1 MTSHVEKFRVSLRK
15 KLESVIQVWNEWI
28 HKHPFILRVFTI
40 FSWISLCALVLSLI
54 FMEDSRKMFVQ
65 FLWSFYVILQFW
77 LLSRSK
83 TLTWK
88 KYTYFF
94 LAGAWLIVPLNSFI
108 VSTITAIFGGREQDI
123 WSQSFLTP
131 IAEEVLKLIPLGV
144 YLFLSR
150 RASVLSLSDYALIG
164 AATGAGFQF
173 MEETTRRLVSGDSYG
188 VTLLGG
194 KVLHWDFFSLFPG
207 YFEEGFLPDKMSAG
221 HSVLTAMVTLGIG
234 LTVRYKSKLKRS
246 VFIFPS
252 ILLVWAIFDHAIW
265 NAGYNAPDWLTGIHD
280 LLGSGYAAKPLF
292 LMMLGAAL
300 LIDYWEINRVR
311 EKLPVLDEEI
321 MINPVS
327 ELWNLFR
334 YAFVDRQ
341 RFGYLLLFY
350 RERRELG
357 YTLLHGKTEARELL
371 PGIKANIQHSYKA
384 LIVVFLVLFTS
395 MLLYGWGMTA
405 NGQEACFACLFDKLQ
420 NWWKGL
426 SGLEKSLIVLGAFA
440 LMFPLLGFWSA
451 IGAVST
457 GIGIAAGGSQ
467 IADIIRNPK
476 KLLTPETVLA
486 MGIGALL
493 NRIPFG
499 KALVKLGDSVSS
511 TIKPYLKKILEMF
524 TGKKNN
530 HNKNDDQNSS
540 GKKANQEEDNQKTN
554 DNSKDD
560 DSKETEEPSNNIT
573 FKSGYEKH
581 LVEVIDVVRKKGK
594 GIVGGHNLK
603 NFEKAFK
610 DQGWDIDECIISKR
624 KHPSIEGVYE
634 IEYGFPKKDM
644 EGKIIPGELKK
655 VSHPKTVYD
664 PNIISDEQMIKWGEE
679 AMKNG
684 TVDGREITGVSSNGL
699 QFKGFIDES
708 GEVTNFFPILDIRS

>member
-1 MTSHVEKFRVSLRK
+1 MSHVEKFRVSLRE
-15 KLESVIQVWNEWI
+15 KLESIFHFWNEWI
-28 HKHPFILRVFTI
+28 QNHPFILRIYTI
-40 FSWISLCALVLSLI
+40 FSWISICAFVLSLI

-77 LLSRSK
+77 LLCRSK
-83 TLTWK
+83 TLSWK

-94 LAGAWLIVPLNSFI
+94 LAGAWIITLLNSII
-108 VSTITAIFGGREQDI
+108 VSSITAIFGGREQDV
-123 WSQSFLTP
+123 WSQAFLTP
-131 IAEEVLKLIPLGV
+131 IAEELLKLIPLGV

-150 RASVLSLSDYALIG
+150 RASTLSLSDYALIG

-173 MEETTRRLVSGDSYG
+173 MEEATRRLISGGSYG
-188 VTLLGG
+188 VTLLSG
-194 KVLHWDFFSLFPG
+194 KVLHWDLFTLFPG
-207 YFEEGFLPDKMSAG
+207 YFEEGILPDKMSAG
-221 HSVLTAMVTLGIG
+221 HAVLTAMVTLGIG
-234 LTVRYKSKLKRS
+234 LAVRYKSKLKRS
-246 VFIFPS
+246 TSIFPV

-265 NAGYNAPDWLTGIHD
+265 NAGYNAPDWLTWIHD

-292 LMMLGAAL
+292 LIMLAAAL
-300 LIDYWEINRVR
+300 FIDYWELNRVR
-311 EKLPVLDEEI
+311 DKIPMLDREI
-321 MINPVS
+321 IINPIS

-334 YAFVDRQ
+334 SAFDERK

-357 YTLLHGKTEARELL
+357 FTLLHGKTESRELL
-371 PGIKANIQHSYKA
+371 SGIEANIQKYYKA
-384 LIVVFLVLFTS
+384 LIIVFVALFS
-395 MLLYGWGMTA
+395 AMFLFEWGMTA
-405 NGQEACFACLFDKLQ
+405 NGPEACFACLFDNLQ
-420 NWWKGL
+420 NWWNGL
-426 SGLEKSLIVLGAFA
+426 SGLEKTLIVLGAFA

-467 IADIIRNPK
+467 IADAIRNPK
-476 KLLTPETVLA
+476 KYLTPETFLA

-493 NRIPFG
+493 SRIPFG

-511 TIKPYLKKILEMF
+511 KLKPYLNKILEMF
-524 TGKKNN
+524 TGKKNG
-530 HNKNDDQNSS
+530 HNKNDDQNST
-540 GKKANQEEDNQKTN
+540 GKKENKEEDTQNDN

-560 DSKETEEPSNNIT
+560 DSNETEEPDTNIT
-573 FKSGYEKH
+573 FKPGYKKH

-603 NFEKAFK
+603 HFEKAFK

-624 KHPSIEGVYE
+624 EHPTIEGVYE
-634 IEYGFPKKDM
+634 IEYGIPKQDM
-644 EGKIIPGELKK
+644 EGKIIPGELKN
-655 VSHPKTVYD
+655 VSQPKTVYD

-699 QFKGFIDES
+699 HFKGFIDES
-708 GEVTNFFPILDIRS
+708 GEITNFFPILEKRS